1 MDSRSCSP
9 IDLDTSSILTPAMEE
24 VIRVREVRKSM
35 EQSGFF
41 FTPAC
46 SPATT
51 ESSSVPRFLINGMPS
66 STPRNDPYMTLDVS
80 SSLSS
85 PEEEDSP
92 VRKKRSNKPK
102 EATAAITPSSMSRV
116 LRNRVHQDSLTSLDS
131 SAVAELSATPEG
143 IQRRI
148 VPKSITFKNQVIL
161 KFVLLIQF
169 CTF

>member
-1 MDSRSCSP
+1 MFISFYLLNTLKRLDSRSCSP

-51 ESSSVPRFLINGMPS
+51 ESTSVPRFLVNGMPS
-66 STPRNDPYMTLDVS
+66 STPRNNDLYMTLDVS

-85 PEEEDSP
+85 PEEEEDSP
-92 VRKKRSNKPK
+92 VRKKRSTKPK
-102 EATAAITPSSMSRV
+102 EATAAVTPPSMNRV
-116 LRNRVHQDSLTSLDS
+116 LRNRIHQDSSTSLDS

-148 VPKSITFKNQVIL
+148 VPKSINT
-161 KFVLLIQF
+161 
-169 CTF
+169 